1 MSTLP
6 VTGWTM
12 ACEIGGCAW
21 KAMSAL
27 NTTKGEVEAHD
38 QCGRTLLE
46 IRRDTEGVDVRV
58 FAHTDTGEDGTCSI
72 SLDDVPASRV
82 VEILRAAGVV
92 A

>member
-21 KAMSAL
+21 RAMSAL
-27 NTTKGEVEAHD
+27 STTKGEVEAHD

-46 IRRDTEGVDVRV
+46 IRRETEGVDVHV
-58 FAHTDTGEDGTCSI
+58 FAHVDEDEDGTCSI

-82 VEILRAAGVV
+82 VDVLRAAGVV

>member
-21 KAMSAL
+21 RAMSAL

-46 IRRDTEGVDVRV
+46 IKRETDGVDARV
-58 FAHTDTGEDGTCSI
+58 FAHVDEGEDGTCSV
-72 SLDDVPASRV
+72 SLDDVTADMLV
-82 VEILRAAGVV
+82 DILRAARLVP
-92 A
+92 

>member
-21 KAMSAL
+21 RAMSAL

-46 IRRDTEGVDVRV
+46 IKRETDGVDAHI
-58 FAHTDTGEDGTCSI
+58 FAHVDDGEDGTCSI
-72 SLDDVPASRV
+72 SLDDVPPHMLV
-82 VEILRAAGVV
+82 DILHAARLVP
-92 A
+92 